1 MAYEVLTG
9 IKIKTKTYEV
19 GDIINKSQIPKT
31 SIEWLLE
38 QKIVIDTKDKEYQEK
53 KLQETANVKAEE
65 EWKKDMEELAQAV
78 QEEEETDVVAE
89 EVKNNG
95 ICSRQRHKNIFK
107 WNWLFNL
114 L

>member
-65 EWKKDMEELAQAV
+65 E
-78 QEEEETDVVAE
+78 
-89 EVKNNG
+89 
-95 ICSRQRHKNIFK
+95 
-107 WNWLFNL
+107 
-114 L
+114 